1 MEDNNKNK
9 QMDTKTLAVKAVK
22 IGLFAG
28 LGYVAAGPLGA
39 LVGLILAMAK

>member
-1 MEDNNKNK
+1 MDENKNK
-9 QMDTKTLAVKAVK
+9 QQMDTKTVAIKAVK
-22 IGLFAG
+22 IAIFAG

>member
-1 MEDNNKNK
+1 MDDNKNK
-9 QMDTKTLAVKAVK
+9 QLDTKTVAIKAVK
-22 IGLFAG
+22 IAIFAG